1 MSKGLK
7 TDEKDGKT
15 LSRWFWKNSNG
26 RETVLFLTFMQ

>member
-15 LSRWFWKNSNG
+15 LSKRFWKIQM
-26 RETVLFLTFMQ
+26 EVKLLFLTFMQ